1 MLPAHGSSAQQES
14 GKDSCTHG
22 RLCSQ
27 VLCSQ
32 SAILGQPAP
41 PGEGKTLSL
50 STMRVRSISNCFPSR
65 AVVPPVL
72 SFTQGCPSVPPLPPA
87 PASPRLPLAESLS
100 RRDCQRWSAL
110 NLRGTKPGRAL
121 QQGPPAP
128 QFTQLPPKPAG
139 STSYYAV
146 NLPQPSLN

>member
-72 SFTQGCPSVPPLPPA
+72 SFLRQAVRLCLPSLPRRPRRGCRLLRASHAAIVSAGVHLTSAEQSQGGLFSKGRLPP
-87 PASPRLPLAESLS
+87 SS
-100 RRDCQRWSAL
+100 RSCHRS
-110 NLRGTKPGRAL
+110 
-121 QQGPPAP
+121 QQVARV
-128 QFTQLPPKPAG
+128 TTL
-139 STSYYAV
+139 
-146 NLPQPSLN
+146 